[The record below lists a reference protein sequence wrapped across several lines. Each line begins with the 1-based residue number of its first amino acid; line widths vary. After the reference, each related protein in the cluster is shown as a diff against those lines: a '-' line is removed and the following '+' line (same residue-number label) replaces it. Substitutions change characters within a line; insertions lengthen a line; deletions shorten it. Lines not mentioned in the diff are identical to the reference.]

1 MYLPPHFEEK
11 RPEVLHELLR
21 THPLGLLVTLNDAAE
36 LQANLVPFVL
46 DADPA
51 DPAGGPHILRSH
63 VARANPVW
71 REARGNVEAL
81 VVFQGPQAYVSP
93 SFYPSKAEHGK
104 VVPTWNYC
112 VVQARGTL
120 RAIDDAAWVRA
131 FVTRLTGLHES
142 KRAEPWAVSD
152 APADYIE
159 TMLGAIVG
167 IEIVLTSLT
176 GKWKVSQN
184 RSAADRAGVVQGL
197 RDDEVVGADLLG
209 GGPEST
215 SLAVRVKCQPPLKQ
229 QPG

>member
-1 MYLPPHFEEK
+1 MYLPPHFEER
-11 RPEVLHELLR
+11 RPEVLHELVR
-21 THPLGLLVTLNDAAE
+21 THPLGLLVTLNEAAQ
-36 LQANLVPFVL
+36 LQANALPFVL

-51 DPAGGPHILRSH
+51 DPAGGRHILRSH

-71 REARGNVEAL
+71 REVRGNVEAL

-120 RAIDDAAWVRA
+120 RAVDDVAWVRA

-142 KRAEPWAVSD
+142 KRAKPWAVSD
-152 APADYIE
+152 APIDYIE
-159 TMLGAIVG
+159 TILGAIVG

-197 RDDEVVGADLLG
+197 RDDGVVGADLLG
-209 GGPEST
+209 GGPE
-215 SLAVRVKCQPPLKQ
+215 
-229 QPG
+229 